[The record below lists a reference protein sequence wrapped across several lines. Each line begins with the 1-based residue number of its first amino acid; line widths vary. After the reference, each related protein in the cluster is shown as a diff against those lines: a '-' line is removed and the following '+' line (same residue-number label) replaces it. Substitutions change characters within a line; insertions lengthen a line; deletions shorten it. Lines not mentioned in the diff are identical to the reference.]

1 MSSHSA
7 SSTGNLGVPRPV
19 TGSKPFAVKMKRCER
34 HVTGVC
40 RREGKGG
47 ETRTRR
53 ESCSAAARVS
63 SSGDIVKCALER
75 GRIDLRREV
84 SEDAIVRR
92 RGERTV
98 GLMNPMGLLPSASRA
113 SLIMVSME
121 PTTGADADVPNT
133 SPNWPST
140 YMDS

>member
-1 MSSHSA
+1 
-7 SSTGNLGVPRPV
+7 
-19 TGSKPFAVKMKRCER
+19 
-34 HVTGVC
+34 VTGVC
-40 RREGKGG
+40 RKERRA
-47 ETRTRR
+47 RTRR
-53 ESCSAAARVS
+53 EPCSTAARVG
-63 SSGDIVKCALER
+63 SSGDIVKSAFER